1 MSTQPSLLILSVER
15 IDGTEAII
23 EFSDG
28 TYTVLTTEDLIRCA
42 TERRP
47 IQEGN
52 GNLEQQ
58 RN

>member
-1 MSTQPSLLILSVER
+1 MSTQTPLLILSVER

-42 TERRP
+42 RERRP
-47 IQEGN
+47 VQERN
-52 GNLEQQ
+52 GNHEQ
-58 RN
+58 